1 MIPNNKVRL
10 STRLILLL
18 ITVTALVAF
27 SVGWL
32 AISVSSRSEIATIDA
47 SINAVINSGTNNQIN
62 ALENAINTV
71 QENNYNLTLDVIS
84 SSGFVTQVVAGAH
97 ELRSTPTL
105 SNVSSSHR
113 SVTTAKNLPGFR
125 FKSLPIGGGDY
136 LLVAASTSQVDAA
149 NQRLVRDVVLTALL
163 VAFLVIFISR
173 FLLKRSLRT
182 IHQLIAYASS
192 ISKNDFNVSP
202 PENSSVPELSDL
214 QASLSSMVTSLQRT
228 INSEK
233 NTNIVMQR
241 FVGDA
246 SHELRTPLTV
256 IKGYSEML
264 QRGDL
269 TDDQQH
275 RAAQKV
281 QHEVDRMDSLIGD
294 LLFLAELNEVPIASL
309 QVCNISQLVTNI
321 IYDFGVDN
329 PSRTLTTSIDE
340 DIHVRAT
347 DDLIYRILNNA
358 LTNIKRYTSESS
370 SVNIELAS
378 DASTATLRIEDSGPG
393 LSGEYGVAP
402 KRFARGED
410 SRSRETGG
418 SGLGM
423 SIMADVASSLGGT
436 MTTYKCSLGGLGLEF
451 SLPVVTELR

>member
-1 MIPNNKVRL
+1 
-10 STRLILLL
+10 
-18 ITVTALVAF
+18 
-27 SVGWL
+27 
-32 AISVSSRSEIATIDA
+32 
-47 SINAVINSGTNNQIN
+47 
-62 ALENAINTV
+62 
-71 QENNYNLTLDVIS
+71 
-84 SSGFVTQVVAGAH
+84 
-97 ELRSTPTL
+97 
-105 SNVSSSHR
+105 
-113 SVTTAKNLPGFR
+113 
-125 FKSLPIGGGDY
+125 
-136 LLVAASTSQVDAA
+136 
-149 NQRLVRDVVLTALL
+149 
-163 VAFLVIFISR
+163 
-173 FLLKRSLRT
+173 
-182 IHQLIAYASS
+182 
-192 ISKNDFNVSP
+192 
-202 PENSSVPELSDL
+202 
-214 QASLSSMVTSLQRT
+214 
-228 INSEK
+228 
-233 NTNIVMQR
+233 MQR

-294 LLFLAELNEVPIASL
+294 LLFLAELNEVPVASL
-309 QVCNISQLVTNI
+309 QVCNLSQLVTNI
-321 IYDFGVDN
+321 IYDFGIDN

-358 LTNIKRYTSESS
+358 LTNIKRYTGESS
-370 SVNIELAS
+370 SVNIELVS

-423 SIMADVASSLGGT
+423 SIMADVTSSLGGT
-436 MTTYKCSLGGLGLEF
+436 MATYKSSLGGLGLEF
-451 SLPVVTELR
+451 RLPNSY